1 MEHDMTLFKE
11 PFNMIKNRQK
21 IIEVRLNDEKRQT
34 ICVGDLIIFYKLP
47 DREEKLTVK
56 VLDKYVFENFEQL
69 YSNFDFSLFGCQGY
83 PMKRMI
89 DETYDIYTKEQEKKY
104 GVLGIKICLI

>member
-34 ICVGDLIIFYKLP
+34 ICIGDLIIFYKLP

-56 VLDKYVFENFEQL
+56 VLDKYVFVNFEQL

-89 DETYDIYTKEQEKKY
+89 YETYDIYTKVQEKKY